1 MVYPRPTYGAM
12 LKDAIMDNNVE
23 FLENM
28 VAPIDKELYN
38 EAHDACNECDLD
50 RLKNLVKQG
59 VDLSHPYFCQPEC
72 FILNPLHQIND
83 YQETKTFL
91 EYVVTNCIDVNCIA
105 QESFHCMHAE
115 QYSYGSEDHVRNHSS
130 FNSVPTLLDVIELD
144 IESGELNSFAGGF
157 ILELLRANGAK
168 TGVELGYTHEQ
179 GNRLYQFQYEDNS
192 YNYNYMKT
200 KKEALHSDLIVNLY
214 HPKRINKYL
223 ETNETV
229 DGYLV

>member
-1 MVYPRPTYGAM
+1 MDIMICSRPTYGAA
-12 LKDAIMDNNVE
+12 LKQAIMDNNIE

-38 EAHDACNECDLD
+38 KAHDACDECDLD
-50 RLKNLVKQG
+50 KLKDLVKQG

-72 FILNPLHQIND
+72 FILNPLHQMND

-91 EYVVTNCIDVNCIA
+91 DYVITNCIDVNCIA
-105 QESFHCMHAE
+105 QESFYCMHVE
-115 QYSYGSEDHVRNHSS
+115 QYSYGSNDHVRNHSS
-130 FNSVPTLLDVIELD
+130 FNSVPTLLDAIDLE
-144 IESGELNSFAGGF
+144 ESFDSFTIGF
-157 ILELLRANGAK
+157 VKELLRANGAK
-168 TGVELGYTHEQ
+168 TGAELGYTHEQ
-179 GNRLYQFQYEDNS
+179 GNRLYEFKFDKG
-192 YNYNYMKT
+192 YNYQYMKT
-200 KKEALHSDLIVNLY
+200 KKETLHSDLIANLY